1 METKIKDKLYF
12 FHIYHHRNYFLFV
25 RIKSNQEIFCH
36 DFRKIALLR
45 QCKHSKKLD
54 HFFCAKIY
62 YFLVDYKERRR
73 PLRLTFHLS
82 FIFFLETIS
91 TTTTMTDEICMFSFC
106 SFGNHAQAHAQV
118 GWDFKFKCQIVFPFL
133 SFLSSSSSIT
143 CFYHTSTI

>member
-1 METKIKDKLYF
+1 MQTFQKARPF
-12 FHIYHHRNYFLFV
+12 FY
-25 RIKSNQEIFCH
+25 
-36 DFRKIALLR
+36 A
-45 QCKHSKKLD
+45 KK
-54 HFFCAKIY
+54 F

-118 GWDFKFKCQIVFPFL
+118 GWDFKFKCQIVFSL
-133 SFLSSSSSIT
+133 SFFFFFFNNALLSHEHYLKQDMEQCNIFKMSVVAHFS
-143 CFYHTSTI
+143 CKQ